1 MSECLPSREVG
12 RRNRET
18 RAAAGGPVGTK
29 PFLKSQHAG
38 WLNSGPRHRWCSADT
53 DSARKSDYACVKP

>member
-18 RAAAGGPVGTK
+18 RAAAAGGPLGTK
-29 PFLKSQHAG
+29 PFFSNPSMLAG
-38 WLNSGPRHRWCSADT
+38 WTVGPRRRWCSADT
-53 DSARKSDYACVKP
+53 DSARKSDCV